1 MERIERKP
9 APEVTRAERTKMTIL
24 QKEINNRSDAIN
36 RMGHLMAAGLVTI
49 TADRESVF
57 QTAMAVMIEE
67 NEQNRRQQGEV
78 FKQMP
83 WLEKK

>member
-1 MERIERKP
+1 
-9 APEVTRAERTKMTIL
+9 MTIL

-36 RMGHLMAAGLVTI
+36 RMGYLAAAGLVTI
-49 TADRESVF
+49 TADNESVF

-67 NEQNRRQQGEV
+67 NGQNRRRQREV

>member
-1 MERIERKP
+1 M
-9 APEVTRAERTKMTIL
+9 KMTVL
-24 QKEINNRSDAIN
+24 QKEINDRSEAIS

-49 TADRESVF
+49 TADNESVF

-67 NEQNRRQQGEV
+67 NEQSRRRQEEA

-83 WLEKK
+83 WQKVMAEKEKR